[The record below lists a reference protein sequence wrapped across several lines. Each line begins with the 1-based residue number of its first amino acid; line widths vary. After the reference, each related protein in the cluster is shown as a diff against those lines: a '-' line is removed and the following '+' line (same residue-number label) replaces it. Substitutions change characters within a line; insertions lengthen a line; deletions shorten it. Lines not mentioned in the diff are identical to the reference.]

1 MAIPSPAEV
10 HLLYVLLDSNLPTG
24 GFVASSGLES
34 YAKHGFFTSQPTY
47 ANSLSSNGASGQK
60 PAKLPPTQA
69 MMEFAYAEV
78 ENYAS
83 TTLSFVADAWHAVN
97 SVLEGHA
104 LVGPTADSA
113 PLDLDAT
120 IKVIEELDQFHE
132 ATMLSHVVRRSSKAQ
147 GVAML
152 TLHSRGLSLPSGLQE
167 GDLLGMYDQN
177 EMDRQ
182 REGDRIVER
191 YKRSVRGGKSPGHLA
206 VCWGVITASLGLALG
221 GVLSFR
227 LLPTSSSLRI
237 PLSPE
242 RALHLHLFLHARSL
256 LSSAVR
262 LNIIGPYASSQL
274 LLHPM
279 RTLIESTTSRY
290 AASPGRTSLDD
301 ADNESIGFWDWAETD
316 YGPATTWPLGEVLSG
331 RHDLQHSR
339 IFNS

>member
-1 MAIPSPAEV
+1 MSPMAIPSPAEV

-167 GDLLGMYDQN
+167 GDLLGMYDQK

-206 VCWGVITASLGLALG
+206 VCWGVITASLGLAL
-221 GVLSFR
+221 
-227 LLPTSSSLRI
+227 
-237 PLSPE
+237 E